1 MKGKLP
7 QTSSIFATSQD
18 DISDVIVPWV
28 QIQNR
33 QHLMM
38 RFPHC
43 VGNMTT
49 WRHKVNGKSK
59 PVSQMM
65 SLRIFKK
72 KYFLNNSEANIDT
85 HEWNI
90 FPDVLFDSCGLT
102 YMIWKVQR
110 KVLKKQYSLTK
121 SLSLD
126 EKIIS
131 NSSEVWHLAKASP
144 RKTELNFEE
153 QPAQLS
159 TTIHDFIEL
168 SREVQKVQQYMIS

>member
-1 MKGKLP
+1 MPMKGKLP
-7 QTSSIFATSQD
+7 QTSSIFAASQD

-28 QIQNR
+28 QTQNR

-85 HEWNI
+85 HE
-90 FPDVLFDSCGLT
+90 
-102 YMIWKVQR
+102 
-110 KVLKKQYSLTK
+110 
-121 SLSLD
+121 
-126 EKIIS
+126 
-131 NSSEVWHLAKASP
+131 
-144 RKTELNFEE
+144 
-153 QPAQLS
+153 
-159 TTIHDFIEL
+159 
-168 SREVQKVQQYMIS
+168 

>member
-7 QTSSIFATSQD
+7 QTSSIFAASQD

-65 SLRIFKK
+65 SLRIFK
-72 KYFLNNSEANIDT
+72 NNIFWT
-85 HEWNI
+85 IQKLILLYEWNI
-90 FPDVLFDSCGLT
+90 FSSCTLWQLWVNLHVMEGSEKSPQEAIFSNKKPFLR
-102 YMIWKVQR
+102 WKDHFKFKR
-110 KVLKKQYSLTK
+110 SLTF
-121 SLSLD
+121 S
-126 EKIIS
+126 
-131 NSSEVWHLAKASP
+131 
-144 RKTELNFEE
+144 
-153 QPAQLS
+153 
-159 TTIHDFIEL
+159 
-168 SREVQKVQQYMIS
+168 